1 MPPSEPA
8 GPRQPDPLEPAHGH
22 ALDAADHRLLRG
34 RPPAAAL
41 RWCATAAGR
50 ERAAVTHVEAL
61 AGGTSSAVHAVQVR
75 DGRDRVHALVLRRF
89 VRADWLAEEPDL
101 ARHEAAAL
109 ELAGRSGLPVP
120 RLVAVDADGAEA
132 GAPAVLM
139 TRLDGAVEW
148 RPREPEPFLRALA
161 EVLPRVHAVAV
172 TGPASAAIPDYT
184 PYGLRLTGPPSWT
197 RRPEVWERALAAF
210 AGLASAPPVAARLH
224 PPRLPPGQRPVDG
237 RRRERR
243 GRLGEREPRLTRRGR
258 RPLPDEPGGRARARR
273 RRAVPRAAE
282 VGQRARRVPP
292 RAGTSPRRSAASRT
306 GTSRAG
312 RAPTRTSW
320 PGPSRGCERRRGLPG
335 PGRRAVVS
343 VAASRRRPSG
353 AQCMCPQAPPQH
365 PPALRGGDIR
375 E

>member
-1 MPPSEPA
+1 MSDRRVQGKGYSAARDRRIDGVAVTGVAGGQESDMPPSEPA
-8 GPRQPDPLEPAHGH
+8 GPREPDPLEPAHGH
-22 ALDAADHRLLRG
+22 ALDPADHRLLRG

-41 RWCATAAGR
+41 RWCATAVGGP
-50 ERAAVTHVEAL
+50 RAAVTHVAAL

-109 ELAGRSGLPVP
+109 ELAGSSGLPVP

-172 TGPASAAIPDYT
+172 TGPASAAIPGYA

-210 AGLASAPPVAARLH
+210 AALASAPPTAGGFIHRDYHPGNVLWADGAVSGVVDWVNASHGSPDADVGHCRMNLAGALGPDAAERFLALHRSVSGRGEYHPVWDIAASLGGFEDEDVARWSRADEDFLARAVARL
-224 PPRLPPGQRPVDG
+224 
-237 RRRERR
+237 
-243 GRLGEREPRLTRRGR
+243 
-258 RPLPDEPGGRARARR
+258 
-273 RRAVPRAAE
+273 
-282 VGQRARRVPP
+282 
-292 RAGTSPRRSAASRT
+292 
-306 GTSRAG
+306 
-312 RAPTRTSW
+312 
-320 PGPSRGCERRRGLPG
+320 
-335 PGRRAVVS
+335 
-343 VAASRRRPSG
+343 
-353 AQCMCPQAPPQH
+353 
-365 PPALRGGDIR
+365 
-375 E
+375 